1 MLSSFKLK
9 KANTLNHPFIPE
21 LNQNIDSF
29 NLYAKIYYPIFA
41 NRSTAFVKL
50 SIVLST
56 SP

>member
-1 MLSSFKLK
+1 MLPSFKLK